1 MPVIKRDINTRSI
14 DEFFVPAQKL
24 EAPKNP
30 PKTRMPR
37 QKLIEDEQ
45 KPTEEDVIAKYVK
58 EYGAVSSYKVL
69 TLDSNASII
78 DIISVFKDLRGSLE
92 SRRFNKAGILLV
104 ENDSVIKKYRSELR
118 SLEVQLSQ
126 DWEEQ
131 GSDYRI
137 ILKAAKTYGIN
148 YQMIKDKSGWT
159 YKEVKGKSTLKQ

>member
-14 DEFFVPAQKL
+14 DEFFVSAQPL
-24 EAPKNP
+24 GEIKNP
-30 PKTRMPR
+30 PKTRVPR
-37 QKLIEDEQ
+37 QKKIEEDEQ

-69 TLDSNASII
+69 TLDSNASIL

-126 DWEEQ
+126 DWEAQ

-159 YKEVKGKSTLKQ
+159 YKEVKGKSQ